1 MKIIISARLFVYI
14 IFKGHIYIFAA
25 TTKEVRSPK
34 TIRIRKCSVVKP
46 QSNEQIVG
54 KQNSKLSEETIDE
67 LSLETNSRDES
78 IPENVT
84 SLVITRGRKRKRKS
98 KFELSNSE
106 LNSESQN
113 ITESEILSENEI
125 INLQP
130 VVVLRQVEFSS
141 RRSVGKV
148 DHSLN
153 GQTPQEVQEQN
164 PSILSQDGKLKD
176 GLEGEKISRTDD
188 EVCASIKPVVADSQM
203 KPICTFCEKS
213 YFDINNLKRHIK
225 LRCPVVRKLKA
236 EEKMN
241 ELKS

>member
-46 QSNEQIVG
+46 QSKEQIVG

-67 LSLETNSRDES
+67 TSLETNSLEES

-84 SLVITRGRKRKRKS
+84 SLIITRGRKRKRKS
-98 KFELSNSE
+98 KFE

-153 GQTPQEVQEQN
+153 GRTPQEVLEQN
-164 PSILSQDGKLKD
+164 PSISDQERKVKD
-176 GLEGEKISRTDD
+176 GLEGEKITDD
-188 EVCASIKPVVADSQM
+188 EVCVSFKPVVVDSQM

-213 YFDINNLKRHIK
+213 YFDLNNLKRHIK
-225 LRCPVVRKLKA
+225 LRCPVVKKLKA

>member
-1 MKIIISARLFVYI
+1 MKIIISASLFFFFIFEGYI
-14 IFKGHIYIFAA
+14 NYIYIFAA
-25 TTKEVRSPK
+25 TTQEGRSPK
-34 TIRIRKCSVVKP
+34 TIRIRKCFVVKP
-46 QSNEQIVG
+46 QSKEQIVG

-67 LSLETNSRDES
+67 TSLETNSLEES

-84 SLVITRGRKRKRKS
+84 SLIITRGRKRKRKS
-98 KFELSNSE
+98 KFE

-153 GQTPQEVQEQN
+153 GQTLQEVQEQN
-164 PSILSQDGKLKD
+164 PLISSKERKVKD
-176 GLEGEKISRTDD
+176 GLEGEKITDD
-188 EVCASIKPVVADSQM
+188 EVCVSFKPVVVDSQM

-213 YFDINNLKRHIK
+213 YFDLNNLKRHIK

-241 ELKS
+241 KLKS